1 MVSLLDILR
10 RIEAGELTPDTAIRG
25 TIEAISSRED
35 EIRAFVRLSADARA
49 GAGGP
54 LRGIAVGVKDIIDT
68 TEFPTEMGCPAI
80 YGRWQPRADAAVVTA
95 LKQAGATI
103 AGKTKTTAF
112 AASDP
117 PDTRNPHNLAH
128 TPGGSS
134 SGSAAAV
141 GAGVLPLALGTQ
153 TAGSVI
159 RPASFCG
166 AYAIKP
172 SFRLIPTVGVKCFSW
187 SLDTLGLFAGG
198 VADLAYA
205 LAALTDRPDL
215 KLSTPGNGPRIG
227 VVAQYFAGE
236 PDADAEAALDR
247 AARAVERAG
256 ATVRTIALSEI
267 FGQAWRAQHTI
278 QTYEAKHAYGWEY
291 RERYSDVPPGIRR
304 TLDAAQKI
312 EPAAYDEARRTA
324 HRVRRAMNDVFAD
337 IDALLTFSAPGAAP
351 AGFTSTGDAK
361 FNRLWTLMG
370 MPCVNIPGYVAS
382 GNLPVGVQVVA
393 PFGQDARALAVAHFL
408 DEALIK
414 AA

>member
-1 MVSLLDILR
+1 MMSLLDILR
-10 RIEAGELTPDTAIRG
+10 RIEAGEITPDAAIRD
-25 TIEAISSRED
+25 TMEAIASKED
-35 EIRAFVRLSADARA
+35 EIAAFVRTNANARA
-49 GAGGP
+49 GADGP

-68 TEFPTEMGCPAI
+68 MDFATEMGAPAI
-80 YGRWQPRADAAVVTA
+80 YGAWQPRADAAIVTA
-95 LKQAGATI
+95 IKRAGGTI

-166 AYAIKP
+166 TYAIKP

-187 SLDTLGLFAGG
+187 SLDTVGLFAGG

-205 LAALTDRPDL
+205 LAALTGRADL
-215 KLSTPGNGPRIG
+215 KLATPGNSPRIG
-227 VVAQYFAGE
+227 VVRQYFAGE
-236 PDADAEAALDR
+236 PEADAQAALDR
-247 AARAVERAG
+247 AAQAAERAG
-256 ATVRTIALSEI
+256 ATVCTIALSEI
-267 FGQAWRAQHTI
+267 FDQAWRAQLTV
-278 QTYEAKHAYGWEY
+278 QNFEAKHAYGWEY
-291 RERYSDVPPGIRR
+291 RERYKDVPPGIRR

-312 EPAAYDEARRTA
+312 EPTAYDDARRTG

-337 IDALLTFSAPGAAP
+337 IDVLLTFSAPGPAP
-351 AGFTSTGDAK
+351 AGLASTGDAR
-361 FNRLWTLMG
+361 FNRLWTFMG
-370 MPCVNIPGYVAS
+370 MPCVNVPGYVAS
-382 GNLPVGVQVVA
+382 GNLPVGVQIVS
-393 PFGQDARALAVAHFL
+393 PFGQDARALAAARFL
-408 DEALIK
+408 DEALK
-414 AA
+414 RL